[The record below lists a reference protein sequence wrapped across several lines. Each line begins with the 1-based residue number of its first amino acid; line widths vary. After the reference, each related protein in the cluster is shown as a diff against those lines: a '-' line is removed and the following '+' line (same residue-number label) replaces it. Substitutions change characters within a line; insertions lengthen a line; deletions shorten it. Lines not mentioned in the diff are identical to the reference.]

1 MIDTVLGEEFNRFL
15 WRSMTTASI
24 YFYPHTSAAY
34 ISNNRA
40 TFSLFEFNECS
51 ALEKTFSVLCGHHDC
66 DELLIFKNSQ
76 YYILPA
82 LITKIGEIKN

>member
-15 WRSMTTASI
+15 WRSMTLSNSTHI
-24 YFYPHTSAAY
+24 PPAY